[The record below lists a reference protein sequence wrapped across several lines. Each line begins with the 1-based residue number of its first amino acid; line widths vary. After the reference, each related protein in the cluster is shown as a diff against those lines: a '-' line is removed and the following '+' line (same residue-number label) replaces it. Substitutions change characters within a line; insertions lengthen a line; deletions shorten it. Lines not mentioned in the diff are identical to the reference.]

1 MQQQETHGAAVMPFG
16 KYKGTDIRQL
26 PTEYLRY
33 AVEKL
38 GGLLDDATVEAIM
51 EEFRRRN
58 GVYGFENS
66 VGDGRASLEGR
77 ELRRAAVGDLVKA
90 WQDANREFQ
99 QALGVTLPPCRIS
112 VRTNAK
118 ILGTWY
124 PGLRILTIS
133 NYWIL
138 PRRALQ
144 SVIIHEMCHQ
154 YITDMHINDTAP
166 HGKMWKEV
174 AAAMEAQT
182 GLQIRKETRT
192 TGFVANDKRRSEPD
206 MLYFYE

>member
-1 MQQQETHGAAVMPFG
+1 MDDTVDGRAVMPLG
-16 KYKGTDIRQL
+16 RYKGVPIEDL
-26 PTEYLRY
+26 PTGYLRV
-33 AVEKL
+33 AVEKM
-38 GGLLDDATVEAIM
+38 GGVLDDGTVEALM

-66 VGDGRASLEGR
+66 VGDVRASLEGR

-90 WQDANREFQ
+90 WQAANREFQ

-124 PGLRILTIS
+124 PGLRFLTIS

-154 YITDMHINDTAP
+154 YITDMGILDTAP
-166 HGKMWKEV
+166 HGRQWT
-174 AAAMEAQT
+174 AAAAALEKHT

-206 MLYFYE
+206 VVYFYD